1 VNQVLLE
8 ILLVW
13 IVGIP
18 ALAIVGASM
27 LARRR
32 ERLMRY
38 ERVTRH
44 PGFTGHGRSLT
55 SVRPRLARSQAR
67 FPAA

>member
-1 VNQVLLE
+1 VLLE

-18 ALAIVGASM
+18 ALAVGAATM

-32 ERLMRY
+32 ERLMGSAHVIHFH
-38 ERVTRH
+38 RV
-44 PGFTGHGRSLT
+44 
-55 SVRPRLARSQAR
+55 VARSRRLPGSSRRGASSRLR